1 MLIGGWAVQ
10 AHGYS
15 RNTVDVDCLTAVEHD
30 AALAEELQKAGF
42 ECFEE
47 KTSFRRFRHRI
58 QPMLILDVMRVNA
71 ATFEKMWA
79 GAESVELGGIELKI
93 PALAHL
99 LALKLHAAQ
108 NEHRVEKDLGDVLE
122 LLRANP
128 GKVPP
133 DDLRKLCDQ
142 YGTPALAEKLAAH
155 L

>member
-1 MLIGGWAVQ
+1 
-10 AHGYS
+10 
-15 RNTVDVDCLTAVEHD
+15 
-30 AALAEELQKAGF
+30 
-42 ECFEE
+42 
-47 KTSFRRFRHRI
+47 
-58 QPMLILDVMRVNA
+58 MLILDVMRVNA